1 MIPLS
6 INEMLIASTSGVK
19 VCSTNRDDILQGN
32 DVDVVLLE
40 FTLSQIMFALCIPV
54 EIG

>member
-6 INEMLIASTSGVK
+6 INEILIASSNGVK
-19 VCSTNRDDILQGN
+19 VCSTNRDDILSGN
-32 DVDVVLLE
+32 DVDVIIME
-40 FTLSQIMFALCIPV
+40 FTLSQIMYVLCIPV